1 MNNSQN
7 ITVVGSGYV
16 GMSLAVL
23 LSQHNNV
30 TVLDIDPMRVNSIN
44 NKIST
49 IEDSDIQNFLDK
61 KDLSIKAT
69 LNKDEAYR
77 DSNFV
82 IIATPTDFNEDKQ
95 TFDTSSVDAV
105 VNDALIYSKNALI
118 IIKSTIPIGYT
129 ANLQKKYNNQNII
142 FSPEFLRE
150 GKALHDNLHPS
161 RIIIGGKSD
170 ASELFAT
177 KLEEAA
183 EKNKIEIVFM
193 PSTEAES
200 VKLFSNTYLAMR
212 VAFFNELDSYAL
224 THNLNTKHI
233 IEGVCMD
240 SRIGDGYN
248 NPSFGYGGYCLPKD
262 TKQILSN
269 FEDIPQSL
277 IAATVDSNQMRI
289 EYIASCILKLKP
301 SSVGFFRLAMKEGSD
316 NFRSSSILGVI
327 KIIEMADIDTYIY
340 EPRIDEGVFGNSKMI
355 QDLDKFKSKSELIIA
370 NRNSIELNDCQKKV
384 FTRDIFKVD

>member
-1 MNNSQN
+1 MK
-7 ITVVGSGYV
+7 IAIVGIGYV
-16 GMSLAVL
+16 GLSNAVL
-23 LSQHNNV
+23 LSQNNSV
-30 TVLDIDPMRVNSIN
+30 VLLDIDQSKVDLINSKKSPIHEEL
-44 NKIST
+44 I
-49 IEDSDIQNFLDK
+49 DSYLK
-61 KDLSIKAT
+61 KKKLDLSAT
-69 LNKDEAYR
+69 VDKEIALKEKDII
-77 DSNFV
+77 
-82 IIATPTDFNEDKQ
+82 IIATPTNFNPITNRFNTEIVD
-95 TFDTSSVDAV
+95 SVIEETR
-105 VNDALIYSKNALI
+105 LINSTATI
-118 IIKSTIPIGYT
+118 IIKSTVPIGYT
-129 ANLQKKYNNQNII
+129 DEVSNKYETNNII

-150 GKALHDNLHPS
+150 GSSLEDNLYPS
-161 RIIIGGKSD
+161 RIILGQTSERSHQF
-170 ASELFAT
+170 ASLL
-177 KLEEAA
+177 KEAA
-183 EKNKIEIVFM
+183 IKKDIEIIYT
-193 PSTEAES
+193 SNSEAES
-200 VKLFSNTYLAMR
+200 IKLFSNTYLAMR

-327 KIIEMADIDTYIY
+327 KIIEMVDIDTYIY

>member
-129 ANLQKKYNNQNII
+129 AKLQKKYNNQDII

-183 EKNKIEIVFM
+183 EKNKIEIIFM

-327 KIIEMADIDTYIY
+327 KIIEMVDIDTYIY